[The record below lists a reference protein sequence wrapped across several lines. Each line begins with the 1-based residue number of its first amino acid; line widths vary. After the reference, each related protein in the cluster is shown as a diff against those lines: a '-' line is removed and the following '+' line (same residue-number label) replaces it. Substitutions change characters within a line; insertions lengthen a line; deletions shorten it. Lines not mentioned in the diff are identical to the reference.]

1 MTTDRLSKSAW
12 HLVRQAVGDRRAVR
26 AKVGRTLRTIRLWLD
41 DAEIERRLQ
50 TLEGKGFIDRRPTR
64 LQLAFGAWDML
75 RFVIVPAARDY
86 YRLKGIDFTFHQV
99 LRALDDPPS
108 LLDPTGFLSDAET
121 IMGHV
126 MQVVHLNPVY
136 DLQLLEMFDDGVAR
150 FEAEVLGMVEGRHPR
165 AQTIGAIIEDPGYHA
180 KLLAYVQAWRR
191 DPASAV
197 PLVREGETL
206 REDPA
211 FAAAERTFASLPGY
225 IAWCNALPT
234 SWPALARHRARLRVF
249 PVAFQWDPSR

>member
-1 MTTDRLSKSAW
+1 MPTDRTSKSAW
-12 HLVRQAVGDRRAVR
+12 QLMLQAVGDRRAVR
-26 AKVGRTLRTIRLWLD
+26 GKLGRTVRTARLWLD
-41 DAEIERRLQ
+41 PAEVDRRLQ
-50 TLEGKGFIDRRPTR
+50 TLERKGHIDKRPTR

-86 YRLKGIDFTFHQV
+86 YRAKGIDFTFHQV

-108 LLDPTGFLSDAET
+108 LLDPTGFLSDPET

-150 FEAEVLGMVEGRHPR
+150 FEAEVLAMVQGRHPR
-165 AQTIGAIIEDPGYHA
+165 AQTIGAVIEDPDYHA
-180 KLLAYVQAWRR
+180 RLLAYVQAWRR
-191 DPASAV
+191 DPASAA
-197 PLVREGETL
+197 PLVREEQTL
-206 REDPA
+206 RADPA

-225 IAWCNALPT
+225 IAWCNALPA
-234 SWPALARHRARLRVF
+234 SWPGLVRHRVRVRRF
-249 PVAFQWDPSR
+249 PVGFRGP